1 MYYYETKVNI
11 FRQRKANDSALSIRK
26 KIKEIMTITG
36 IKSEQTIYR
45 LLDENNIPRR
55 PKIESKKVSFTATKE
70 VLSIL
75 QDKEDISMFINNAI
89 MAFNIFK

>member
-1 MYYYETKVNI
+1 MRPKSISLDQEKQMIQLY
-11 FRQRKANDSALSIRK
+11 LSGK

-55 PKIESKKVSFTATKE
+55 PKIELKKVSFAATKE

-89 MAFNIFK
+89 MAFN

>member
-1 MYYYETKVNI
+1 MRPKSISLDQEKQMIQLY
-11 FRQRKANDSALSIRK
+11 LSGK

-55 PKIESKKVSFTATKE
+55 PKIELKKVSFTATKE

-89 MAFNIFK
+89 MAFN

>member
-1 MYYYETKVNI
+1 MRPKLISLEQE
-11 FRQRKANDSALSIRK
+11 RQMIQLYLSGE
-26 KIKEIMTITG
+26 KIKKIMTITG

-55 PKIESKKVSFTATKE
+55 PKIESKKVSFVATKE

-75 QDKEDISMFINNAI
+75 QNKEDISIFINNAI
-89 MAFNIFK
+89 MAFN

>member
-1 MYYYETKVNI
+1 MRPKSISLDQEKQMIQLY
-11 FRQRKANDSALSIRK
+11 LSGK

-36 IKSEQTIYR
+36 IRSEQTIYR

-89 MAFNIFK
+89 MAFN

>member
-1 MYYYETKVNI
+1 
-11 FRQRKANDSALSIRK
+11 
-26 KIKEIMTITG
+26 MTITG

-55 PKIESKKVSFTATKE
+55 PKIESKKVYFTATKE

-89 MAFNIFK
+89 MAFN